1 MKKIR
6 LSRYWIALITLPP
19 SPPARSSISAE
30 TERGRCR
37 RQRRP
42 RPHRRRRLPVA
53 RQSANANLV
62 VVAMGNDIGPSS
74 VPKYGTI
81 NGYAVVLGGSFS
93 GHASLINQ
101 WLNQGVLSLITSK
114 NVLQFTN
121 VDSGGALHSAVG
133 FKGNSFPPVPYTFP
147 TAAASPTATA
157 VSTSSLWSTG
167 RIAASVSQQCYSQT
181 FTLSPGVYYFG
192 DLDYYNL
199 SNFRDVLI
207 VASPPPAR
215 FRWAFSGSRQ
225 QRWR

>member
-6 LSRYWIALITLPP
+6 LSRYWMALTTLAAAAACAKLDLGGDGPVPTPTP
-19 SPPARSSISAE
+19 SSTTSPTPAACGTPSS
-30 TERGRCR
+30 T
-37 RQRRP
+37 
-42 RPHRRRRLPVA
+42 
-53 RQSANANLV
+53 ANLV

-101 WLNQGVLSLITSK
+101 WLNQGVLSPITSK
-114 NVLQFTN
+114 NVLQFIN
-121 VDSGGALHSAVG
+121 VDSGGAVHSAVG

-157 VSTSSLWSTG
+157 VSTSTLWSTG

-181 FTLSPGVYYFG
+181 FTLNPGVYYFG

-207 VASPPPAR
+207 VATPPPAQHR
-215 FRWAFSGSRQ
+215 TFLAPRRQ
-225 QRWR
+225 QSR